1 MIIAILSDKFQM
13 RGIFCVIFGCVSIIG
28 YGVLLSDSAPGVHY
42 FGCFLVAGGLYV
54 VVGLPIAWVSLK
66 LSINTHEEK
75 AASNMCIKS
84 CPTTPLGMAKEQLQ
98 RVCSLLLETPLE
110 SCLHSY
116 SKSLTPKGVCWY
128 LDNTVFINSR
138 RHVALRSINLA
149 SFAAMPSRSAWSAW
163 ESAYMAFSGTRFG
176 RRTSAVMRESCRE
189 NMRVCWRRSSRSW
202 ETTVLI
208 TDIRFNAKERR
219 YRILHW

>member
-1 MIIAILSDKFQM
+1 
-13 RGIFCVIFGCVSIIG
+13 
-28 YGVLLSDSAPGVHY
+28 
-42 FGCFLVAGGLYV
+42 
-54 VVGLPIAWVSLK
+54 
-66 LSINTHEEK
+66 
-75 AASNMCIKS
+75 
-84 CPTTPLGMAKEQLQ
+84 MAKEQLQ

-208 TDIRFNAKERR
+208 TDIRFNATRWR
-219 YRILHW
+219 CRVLHGKDHHIMDIMEKMGYLWNGIWINYLTNTIHGLAFSIVREME